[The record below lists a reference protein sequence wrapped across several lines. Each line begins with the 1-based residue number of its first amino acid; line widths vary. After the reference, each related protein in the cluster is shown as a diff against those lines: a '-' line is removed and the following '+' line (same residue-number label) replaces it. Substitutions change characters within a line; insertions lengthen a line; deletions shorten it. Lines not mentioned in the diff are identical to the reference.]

1 MIYIS
6 LTSVFRPLTK
16 NIVHTTCPVC
26 AISAPIAGQT
36 SKGTKHEKK
45 ITYDVL
51 EKIYMKDNKIYH
63 MHLLRNVAPSIV
75 R

>member
-1 MIYIS
+1 MPCAQDIHIINLMDTHHGHMIYIS

-45 ITYDVL
+45 YI
-51 EKIYMKDNKIYH
+51 
-63 MHLLRNVAPSIV
+63 
-75 R
+75 